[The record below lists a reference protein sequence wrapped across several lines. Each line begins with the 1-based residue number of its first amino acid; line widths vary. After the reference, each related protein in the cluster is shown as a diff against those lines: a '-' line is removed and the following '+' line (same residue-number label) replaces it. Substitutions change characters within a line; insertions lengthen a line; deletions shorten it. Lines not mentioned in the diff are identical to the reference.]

1 MSYKCPFCPRYFSTR
16 SAYTQH
22 KNFCT
27 PPNNDSSDS
36 EELEEFEHK
45 TNNHDIEMVR
55 EDSCEDL
62 SDNKSTD
69 SEINN
74 QSFQSMMSIS
84 EVGEIDQNIEEI
96 DHDENENVFE
106 NILEDSD
113 SELNEE
119 ESKPEINVNYPSEA
133 YGDLMALVTKHKL
146 NNATGNAIIKFFN
159 KHAN

>member
-45 TNNHDIEMVR
+45 TNNHDIE
-55 EDSCEDL
+55 
-62 SDNKSTD
+62 
-69 SEINN
+69 
-74 QSFQSMMSIS
+74 SFQSMMSIS

-133 YGDLMALVTKHKL
+133 YV
-146 NNATGNAIIKFFN
+146 
-159 KHAN
+159 